1 VSHFVVL
8 SHAYH
13 YAHFCIVIFNDTYR
27 KYFKHQAVNHPD
39 LAHGDSPGQKVFE
52 VIDIEEALGDLR
64 SVAKAKSFIFR
75 LINYTY
81 QIADPQIR
89 GDVQKHINGGF
100 IIAHHHSARKDGASG
115 FYEAMLKSEKIVD
128 EIIEKMIHDSNTG
141 HPLFN
146 YSLNTPSGVHVQPK
160 IAMGDSGYSGWLC
173 TFHIANFWRNCI
185 TSLDAPAWGDGGQTP
200 HDL

>member
-1 VSHFVVL
+1 
-8 SHAYH
+8 
-13 YAHFCIVIFNDTYR
+13 
-27 KYFKHQAVNHPD
+27 
-39 LAHGDSPGQKVFE
+39 
-52 VIDIEEALGDLR
+52 LGDLR

-81 QIADPQIR
+81 QIADPQIK

-200 HDL
+200 PRPMITIQKQPYEVMFSRNPVVWEVYRDRLRRQPIRDVQRPG